1 MAANDKPTPTQSD
14 LAPFSIAEL
23 LNSSFIT
30 SSNLSGSKNYLPW
43 SAAIKTFL
51 VSKEKLKD
59 IEKDKSE
66 ISSSIWAE
74 EDAME
79 RSWLWNS
86 MEPHVSCDVMLLL
99 FGIQ

>member
-1 MAANDKPTPTQSD
+1 MAANDKPTPTQSN
-14 LAPFSIAEL
+14 LAPIAIAEQ

-51 VSKEKLKD
+51 MSKEK
-59 IEKDKSE
+59 DKPE
-66 ISSSIWAE
+66 ISSFIWAK
-74 EDAME
+74 EDAMV

-86 MEPHVSCDVMLLL
+86 MEPHVRCDVMLLL